1 MAGRR
6 RSAHISFDEDEVDE
20 TSLRLGG
27 YTFKPVHFLV
37 IGPVLSGIATGIY
50 LGYDAYN
57 RFLDVEAN
65 IGVVLEAEG
74 RIQALEQTIGDNDV
88 SNLQSQLSAISTN
101 MATILEQ
108 QKTLLDLR
116 SKVERAELLTNGID
130 TKLQR
135 IQDDIDSTW
144 DAIDAL
150 EKPL

>member
-1 MAGRR
+1 MARR
-6 RSAHISFDEDEVDE
+6 RSDKISFDEDQVDE
-20 TSLRLGG
+20 TSFSVGG

-50 LGYDAYN
+50 FGYDAYN

-65 IGVVLEAEG
+65 IGVVMEAEG
-74 RIQALEQTIGDNDV
+74 RIQALEQTVGDNDV
-88 SNLQSQLSAISTN
+88 ANLQAQLSSISTN

-108 QKTLLDLR
+108 QRTLLDLR
-116 SKVERAELLTNGID
+116 SAVERATLITDGID
-130 TKLQR
+130 DKLRR